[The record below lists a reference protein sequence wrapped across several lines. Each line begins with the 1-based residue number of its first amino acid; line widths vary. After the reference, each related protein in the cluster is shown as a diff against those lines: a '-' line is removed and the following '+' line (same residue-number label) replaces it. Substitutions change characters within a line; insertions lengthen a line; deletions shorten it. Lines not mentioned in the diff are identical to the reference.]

1 MVESDADLQL
11 LAAWRGGDRSAGDL
25 LMRRHYPAIRR
36 FFQLRAAPVADDLT
50 QRTFLACTEGHERV
64 EVTLRAYLFGIAR
77 YMLLKHIEDGSHREV
92 AFDFD
97 TPVAPSLFS
106 PSRMVALRQE
116 HWLVL
121 RALDNLEI
129 ETQQLLALFYVEEL
143 QVREIAHV
151 LGVSVTAVT
160 TRLSRARQ
168 ALRAQV
174 ETLPSPIDVRT
185 NVLGDLESWAR
196 SLAPVLTD
204 LPSTT

>member
-1 MVESDADLQL
+1 MAEADADLQL
-11 LAAWRGGDRSAGDL
+11 LTAWRDGDRSAGDL

-50 QRTFLACTEGHERV
+50 QRTFLACTEGRERV

-77 YMLLKHIEDGSHREV
+77 YVLLKHIDDASHREV

-106 PSRMVALRQE
+106 PSRMVGLRQE

-151 LGVSVTAVT
+151 LGISVTAVT

-174 ETLPSPIDVRT
+174 ETLPSPVAVRT
-185 NVLGDLESWAR
+185 HVLDDLESWAR

>member
-1 MVESDADLQL
+1 MAEADADLQL
-11 LAAWRGGDRSAGDL
+11 LTAWRDGDRSAGDL

-50 QRTFLACTEGHERV
+50 QRTFLACTEGRERV

-77 YMLLKHIEDGSHREV
+77 YVLLKHIDDASHREV

-106 PSRMVALRQE
+106 PSRMVGLRQE

-151 LGVSVTAVT
+151 LGISVTAVT

-174 ETLPSPIDVRT
+174 ETLPSPVAVRSH
-185 NVLGDLESWAR
+185 VLDDLESWAR